1 MNLKVLLPSLVL
13 TITFVVVLASGF
25 GNNPHEVPFVLEGE
39 PARNFSLTTLTG
51 AEVSLESFRGKPVV
65 INFWSTWCGP
75 CKIEHDI
82 LQIGSQRFP
91 HVQFLGIVYQDTPEA
106 TREYLAS
113 RRNYYPQLLDPN
125 SEIAEVVDV
134 LLSETLV
141 DDSRGHWKGRH
152 ERDGRVLAML
162 PDQGIDQLELHV
174 RRDGV

>member
-13 TITFVVVLASGF
+13 TMTFVVVLASGF

-51 AEVSLESFRGKPVV
+51 EEVSLESFRGKPVV

-125 SEIAEVVDV
+125 SEIAMDYGVSGVPETYIISPTGNIAAKLAGVVTPEY
-134 LLSETLV
+134 LIEKLKPWSQ
-141 DDSRGHWKGRH
+141 
-152 ERDGRVLAML
+152 
-162 PDQGIDQLELHV
+162 P
-174 RRDGV
+174 